1 MTPADHNK
9 AIGIMHLIYGGFFTL
24 MTLMM
29 LVMYG
34 FIVALLD
41 SIPEEPGAPP
51 IAFISAFM
59 GIFVVI
65 YALLSVPSLV
75 AGYAL
80 LRKKSWARVAAI
92 VASILAGIS
101 FPFGTALCVYS
112 LWFFFGE
119 QGRDYEPAPAG
130 AGHWRGSL
138 NQAAPAGWDAQQ
150 QQQQQQPDAQP
161 RQPAYHPPPSP
172 PDWRG

>member
-24 MTLMM
+24 MTLLM
-29 LVMYG
+29 LVMFG
-34 FIVALLD
+34 FIAAMLS

-51 IAFISAFM
+51 MAFISAFM

-65 YALLSVPSLV
+65 YALLSIPSLV

-80 LRKKSWARVAAI
+80 LKKKSWARVAAI
-92 VASILAGIS
+92 VASVLAGLS

-119 QGRDYEPAPAG
+119 QGRDYEARPAG
-130 AGHWRGSL
+130 AGGWRGSL
-138 NQAAPAGWDAQQ
+138 NQAAPPDWNARPQQ
-150 QQQQQQPDAQP
+150 QDEEA
-161 RQPAYHPPPSP
+161 RRPAYHPPPAP

>member
-1 MTPADHNK
+1 MTSADHNK

-29 LVMYG
+29 LVMFG
-34 FIVALLD
+34 FFAALLS

-51 IAFISAFM
+51 MALFSAFM

-65 YALLSVPSLV
+65 YALLSIPSLV

-80 LRKKSWARVAAI
+80 LKKKSWARVAAI
-92 VASILAGIS
+92 VASILAGLS

-119 QGRDYEPAPAG
+119 QGRDYEARQAAG
-130 AGHWRGSL
+130 AGEWRGSL
-138 NQAAPAGWDAQQ
+138 NQAAANPGWGAQQ
-150 QQQQQQPDAQP
+150 EREAEA
-161 RQPAYHPPPSP
+161 RQHAYQPPPAP

>member
-1 MTPADHNK
+1 MTPADHSK

-29 LVMYG
+29 LVMFG
-34 FIVALLD
+34 FIAALLG

-51 IAFISAFM
+51 MAFISAFM

-65 YALLSVPSLV
+65 YALLSIPSLV

-80 LRKKSWARVAAI
+80 LKKKSWARVAAV
-92 VASILAGIS
+92 VASVLAGLS

-119 QGRDYEPAPAG
+119 QGRDHEAQLAG
-130 AGHWRGSL
+130 AGPWRGSL
-138 NQAAPAGWDAQQ
+138 NRAAAPGWSAQQ
-150 QQQQQQPDAQP
+150 EREEES
-161 RQPAYHPPPSP
+161 RQHVYQPPPAP

>member
-29 LVMYG
+29 LVFFG
-34 FIVALLD
+34 FFAALMS
-41 SIPEEPGAPP
+41 SIPQEPGAPP
-51 IAFISAFM
+51 AAFFSA
-59 GIFVVI
+59 IFGFIVVI

-80 LRKKSWARVAAI
+80 LKRKSWARTAGI
-92 VASILAGIS
+92 VASILAGLS

-119 QGRDYEPAPAG
+119 QGRDYEAQLAG
-130 AGHWRGSL
+130 AGRWRGSL
-138 NQAAPAGWDAQQ
+138 NQAAPSGWNAQQ
-150 QQQQQQPDAQP
+150 QHHQQQQDAEL
-161 RQPAYHPPPSP
+161 RQPVYHPPPSP